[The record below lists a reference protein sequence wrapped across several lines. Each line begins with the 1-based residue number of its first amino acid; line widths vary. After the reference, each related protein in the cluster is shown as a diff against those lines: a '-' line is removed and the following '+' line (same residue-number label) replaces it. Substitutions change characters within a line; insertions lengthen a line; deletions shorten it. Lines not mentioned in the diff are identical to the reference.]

1 MKNKVFKLIPIVS
14 IVVFYSLSGFEK
26 KEVTSYKSSDIK
38 MEQLEIKH
46 LASEEL
52 LGKIA
57 SHEIESS
64 WINASIISVEKNSSD
79 SKWIVVFKKNEN
91 KTKDKE
97 LNIFVDYDK
106 LI

>member
-1 MKNKVFKLIPIVS
+1 MS
-14 IVVFYSLSGFEK
+14 IVAFYSLSGFEK
-26 KEVTSYKSSDIK
+26 KEINSYKNSDVK

-57 SHEIESS
+57 NHEIENS
-64 WINASIISVEKNSSD
+64 WINASIISVEKDNLN
-79 SKWIVVFKKNEN
+79 SKWLVILKNN
-91 KTKDKE
+91 DNNLKDKK
-97 LNIFVDYDK
+97 LNISINLNGEVVDTK

>member
-1 MKNKVFKLIPIVS
+1 MKNKIFKLIPIVA
-14 IVVFYSLSGFEK
+14 IVAFYSLSGFEK
-26 KEVTSYKSSDIK
+26 KEINSYKNSDVK

-57 SHEIESS
+57 NHEIENS
-64 WINASIISVEKNSSD
+64 WINASIISVEKNNSNSN
-79 SKWIVVFKKNEN
+79 WIVVFKNNEN
-91 KTKDKE
+91 NVKEKE
-97 LNIFVDYDK
+97 LNIFIDYNK

>member
-1 MKNKVFKLIPIVS
+1 
-14 IVVFYSLSGFEK
+14 
-26 KEVTSYKSSDIK
+26 

-57 SHEIESS
+57 NHEIENS
-64 WINASIISVEKNSSD
+64 WINASIISVEKNNSNSN
-79 SKWIVVFKKNEN
+79 WIVVFKNNEN
-91 KTKDKE
+91 NVKEKE
-97 LNIFVDYDK
+97 LNIFIDYNR